1 MVETQAVA
9 AAVAAVEEVEL
20 AVVVVVTVGAEE
32 KVAVDMAAAEEAASR
47 ATHGRGPSGFS
58 PLE

>member
-1 MVETQAVA
+1 MVETHAATATVA
-9 AAVAAVEEVEL
+9 LVEKVEL

-32 KVAVDMAAAEEAASR
+32 QVAVDMAAAEEAASR